1 MQPPEKNQRRESV
14 PTKPERQPPVIE
26 VVFDT
31 PSQAESPGSTASQT
45 GSPSQ
50 NGSRRQKNRLI
61 FRF

>member
-1 MQPPEKNQRRESV
+1 MQQPKKNRRRESV
-14 PTKPERQPPVIE
+14 RTKPERKPQVIE

-31 PSQAESPGSTASQT
+31 PSPDESPGSTASQN